1 MKKKESK
8 SSKSSVMKKKKNN
21 SSDKFL
27 LKKGKDFFIVNKFL
41 IDTLPFQE
49 ALSMAENTYFELKKQ
64 LYLDAVHGDHFIQD
78 MKVVE
83 ALQRGLEELYS
94 KHPVL
99 QDYVR
104 DQSRFKSIQENTA

>member
-1 MKKKESK
+1 MTKKESK
-8 SSKSSVMKKKKNN
+8 SSKSSGTKKSKSN
-21 SSDKFL
+21 SDKKFL

-49 ALSMAENTYFELKKQ
+49 ALTMAENTYFELKNQ
-64 LYLDAVHGDHFIQD
+64 LYLDAIHGDHFIQD

-83 ALQRGLEELYS
+83 ALQQGLEELYS

-104 DQSRFKSIQENTA
+104 DQNKFKSIQENIA